1 MNKYTSLKLSKLL
14 TDNGFEGESE
24 YHWIFWYGKW
34 KLVDKYYTGGYREKI
49 PAYDILNDLCVKYA
63 KEMFG
68 EELSENTARFDHA
81 GYCTLDNSDNAILQI
96 GTLLRLNEKDEAEEY
111 IWEHCL
117 LNPKNNNND

>member
-24 YHWIFWYGKW
+24 YHWVFWCGKW

-68 EELSENTARFDHA
+68 EEWIRHKDYPDMKNQYRSYVIHTDLIF
-81 GYCTLDNSDNAILQI
+81 
-96 GTLLRLNEKDEAEEY
+96 RLMRQNKKDEAEKY
-111 IWEHCL
+111 LWEHSL
-117 LNPKNNNND
+117 FNPKNI